1 MALQRLPSHPQD
13 QCQVTLTLSLE
24 GLPAPACCRVLDLDC
39 IFLSPGGD
47 SQFCGGPL
55 ASQNL
60 VSAKATFLDTR
71 PHVGAAGSPVY
82 ADGETLGPGLW
93 GN

>member
-60 VSAKATFLDTR
+60 VSAKATFLEGLLT
-71 PHVGAAGSPVY
+71 
-82 ADGETLGPGLW
+82 PGHM
-93 GN
+93 